1 MRAPLTLSAVIAGTV
16 AAVAVAAPAAA
27 AVRVCRQPVQSEP
40 ATARTEEGARALAM
54 LGWSAAAKRFG
65 DQFTSWR
72 LANAKSLSCTPV
84 EGGVRCVARGTPCT
98 IQQKPPQAPP
108 GILKR
113 STTIDA

>member
-1 MRAPLTLSAVIAGTV
+1 MRAPLAALTMTC
-16 AAVAVAAPAAA
+16 AAVATADPAAA

-40 ATARTEEGARALAM
+40 ATAKTEDGAKALAM

-84 EGGVRCVARGTPCT
+84 EGGVRCVARGTPCM
-98 IQQKPPQAPP
+98 IQQKPPQTPP